1 MESSVSDSKGGGTV
15 LNITFQRS
23 HIVVSVLY
31 DFIGSQQNMN
41 LIFPL
46 GLFDEL

>member
-31 DFIGSQQNMN
+31 AFIGSQQNMN